1 MSLYTSLTG
10 LKASQTELDVISHN
24 IANSETV
31 GFKRSTTNFADLV
44 PSSSLTDPNMTVGLG
59 TRVDSIS
66 QNFTQGPIEQTGN
79 ALDLAISGEGFFET
93 KNGSTGDVQFTRAG
107 SFKVD
112 DQGFI
117 YRSTNER
124 LQLFAVDATGA
135 VDTTGAT
142 VDAQIPATNAA
153 GSAFSG
159 VTVDPN
165 GNVVA
170 TYADGSNA
178 NLGRVAL
185 ASFTSP
191 AGLKQLGSSAWSPTG
206 QSGVATFG
214 VPGEGKFAGL
224 MAGSLERSNV
234 DITEELVG
242 LITAQRNFQANAKAI
257 DTSSQVTQSII
268 NLRT

>member
-10 LKASQTELDVISHN
+10 LKGAQTELDVISHN
-24 IANSETV
+24 LANAETI
-31 GFKRSTTNFADLV
+31 GFKRSTVNFADLV
-44 PSSSLTDPNMTVGLG
+44 PSSALTDPNMTVGLG

-66 QNFTQGPIEQTGN
+66 QNFTQGGIEQTGN

-112 DQGFI
+112 DQGNI
-117 YRSTNER
+117 YRGTNER
-124 LQLFAVDATGA
+124 LQLFAVAADGS

-142 VDAQIPATNAA
+142 VDANIPATNTA
-153 GSAFSG
+153 GASFTG
-159 VTVDPN
+159 VTVDSN

-170 TYADGSNA
+170 TYTDGSNT
-178 NLGRVAL
+178 NLGRVAM

-191 AGLKQLGSSAWSPTG
+191 EGLKQLGGSAWTPTG

-214 VPGEGKFAGL
+214 VPGEGKYAGL
-224 MAGSLERSNV
+224 MAGSLERSNI